1 MFGSQYILQIKENMT
16 LETEIA
22 TASKDITKDGYDMS
36 LGELINLYRDEELII
51 DPEFQ
56 RFFRWDITRKTRF
69 IESLLL
75 GIPIPPVF
83 VFQNKDGVWEL
94 IDGLQRLSTIFEFL
108 GILKEEDDK
117 IFPPSILVHCIS

>member
-1 MFGSQYILQIKENMT
+1 M
-16 LETEIA
+16 
-22 TASKDITKDGYDMS
+22 GYNKKNK
-36 LGELINLYRDEELII
+36 IYRISSSRHTD
-51 DPEFQ
+51 
-56 RFFRWDITRKTRF
+56 
-69 IESLLL
+69 SSC
-75 GIPIPPVF
+75 F